1 MGLLKALW
9 KEPRSRFGLI
19 LFALMALIGLCAPIL
34 TSHSPTDMGF
44 MPWEKPSAAHPMGT
58 TGLGQDVYTQFLY
71 ATRLSLTLALVTG
84 LLVALI
90 STAIGLT
97 AAFYGG
103 LADELISFFTN
114 VVLVLPALPLIIVI
128 AAYIK
133 VGGFWPVVLVVALTG
148 WAWGARVLRAQALT
162 LRERDFV
169 HAAIASG
176 ETPARVILTHL
187 IPNMSGLIA
196 ANFFGAAVYA
206 ILTATGLEF
215 LGLGDV
221 SLISWGTMLYW
232 AGSEQAM
239 LHDAWV
245 RIAAPGLGIAL
256 LGTAFALLNFGIDS
270 ISNPRLR
277 LQAPVHKKPRPVSPD
292 ALRAQKNLV
301 SAQNVTVQY
310 DTPKGAVTA
319 VSKGNLDVKAGEF
332 IGLAGESGCGKSTLA
347 FAMTRLLRSPG
358 FVAEGAVYLENKNLL
373 DLDDEELRKVRWKD
387 FSLVFQASM
396 NVLNP
401 VLTVRDQIYDA
412 LQAHGMRDKAE
423 LEKRALELFGI
434 INIRPQFLDSYPH
447 QLSGGMR
454 QRVVIAIAL
463 ALQPKVIVMDEPT
476 TALDVVVQRSL
487 LQEIADLRKKM
498 DISIIFITHD
508 LSLLVEMS
516 DRIVIMYAGQIVEEA
531 KASDIY
537 ARPRHPYTKLLM
549 STFPPI
555 SGPKERRH
563 GIPGRPPVLT
573 ATSRGCPFADR
584 CPSVIPGVCTSTNP
598 MLLEIEKGHKVACH
612 LEVPEMREVKA

>member
-9 KEPRSRFGLI
+9 SEPRARIGLI
-19 LFALMALIGLCAPIL
+19 VFLLMALIGLLAPVL
-34 TSHSPTDMGF
+34 TQHSPVEMSF
-44 MPWEKPSAAHPMGT
+44 QPWLKPGGAHPMGT

-71 ATRLSLTLALVTG
+71 GTRLSLTLALVTG
-84 LLVALI
+84 FLVALI
-90 STAIGLT
+90 STVVGLT

-103 LADELISFFTN
+103 LADEIISFFTN

-133 VGGFWPVVLVVALTG
+133 VGGFWPVVLVVSLTG

-239 LHDAWV
+239 LHDAWL

-277 LQAPVHKKPRPVSPD
+277 LQAPVRKKPRPVQPEP
-292 ALRAQKNLV
+292 LRAQKNLV

-310 DTPKGAVTA
+310 DTSRGAVTA
-319 VSKGNLDVKAGEF
+319 VTQANLDIKAGEF

-347 FAMTRLLRSPG
+347 FAMTRLLRAPG
-358 FVAEGAVYLENKNLL
+358 FVSEGAVYLDQKNLL
-373 DLDDEELRKVRWKD
+373 DLDEDALRKVRWKD

-401 VLTVRDQIYDA
+401 VLTVREQIYDA
-412 LQAHGMRDKAE
+412 LKAHGMTDTGA
-423 LEKRALELFGI
+423 LQKRALELFEI

-487 LQEIADLRKKM
+487 LQEIAELRQKM

-516 DRIVIMYAGQIVEEA
+516 DRIVIMYAGQVVEEA
-531 KASDIY
+531 RASDIY
-537 ARPRHPYTKLLM
+537 SKPRHPYTRLLM

-573 ATSRGCPFADR
+573 ASSRGCPFADR
-584 CPSVIPGVCTSTNP
+584 CPSVIPGVCTETNP
-598 MLLEIEKGHKVACH
+598 NLLEVQKGHKVACH
-612 LEVPEMREVKA
+612 LEVPNLSGVKA